1 MGNSHHRP
9 YYYSGYYGTYPGYYG
24 IFYNFI
30 IDLWFMIN
38 LKLYNKK
45 DIMVTPQIDGMEEV
59 VVEED
64 MVEK

>member
-1 MGNSHHRP
+1 
-9 YYYSGYYGTYPGYYG
+9 
-24 IFYNFI
+24 
-30 IDLWFMIN
+30 MIN

-45 DIMVTPQIDGMEEV
+45 DIMVTTQIDGMEEV